1 MGPGTIQK
9 TIALFE
15 AALRGLGRD
24 IPLSQLEMLGIM
36 VHEAMTVRTRSFHTP
51 EHIFELSDASN
62 PIQALAALF
71 HDVVYYEVDQ
81 GFTLQVEA
89 VLSPYFEGTDDHI
102 RLSTD
107 IDPCD
112 LYYHLTLDVFGF
124 YPGQRLL
131 PARGQ
136 NEFLSALLMNEKL
149 KGIVG
154 LRELVEITACIEAT
168 IPFRGRSASGES
180 PAEVLE
186 RRLRYINL
194 VYGLGMTEPEIQAA
208 VAQAVVFSNKDVV
221 TFSVEDTGRF
231 LDNTWKLLPESN
243 PSLRLRGIY
252 AISSYRR
259 ALQKM
264 ETFLNQ
270 LDPDTI
276 FNRYLE
282 QPPLGQYER
291 MRALAHRNVHTG
303 RQYLGLKLLAIGV
316 LEALAIISGGDAP
329 VALFMGTL
337 GETDDGRRLDDFLP
351 HVSAAP
357 SVDEMST
364 LFGLLAF
371 GRASSSS
378 FDMQNSPLSLFLFK
392 LLGWDQAQVLLGEA
406 KAMFAG
412 EIDARESLARM
423 PAGMVVSVANACAAM
438 ANTRSASLRSYA
450 DERLSGQASK
460 RESEKAS
467 KRKSD
472 GATE

>member
-9 TIALFE
+9 TITLFE

-24 IPLSQLEMLGIM
+24 IPLIQLEMLGTM
-36 VHEAMTVRTRSFHTP
+36 VHEAMTVRERSFHTP
-51 EHIFELSDASN
+51 EHIFKLSDASN

-81 GFTLQVEA
+81 GFTPQVEA
-89 VLSPYFEGTDDHI
+89 VLSPYFEGTDGQI
-102 RLSTD
+102 QLATD
-107 IDPCD
+107 IDPRD
-112 LYYHLTLDVFGF
+112 LYYYLTLDVFGF
-124 YPGQRLL
+124 RAGQRLL

-149 KGIVG
+149 KGIVC

-180 PAEVLE
+180 PAEALE
-186 RRLRYINL
+186 RRLGEINR
-194 VYGLGMTEPEIQAA
+194 VYGLGMTEIEIQVA
-208 VAQAVVFSNKDVV
+208 VTQAVVFSNKDVE
-221 TFSVEDTGRF
+221 TFSVEDTGHF

-282 QPPLGQYER
+282 QPPLDQYER

-351 HVSAAP
+351 DVSTVP

-378 FDMQNSPLSLFLFK
+378 FDMQNSPLSLYLFK
-392 LLGWDQAQVLLGEA
+392 LLGWDQSRVLSSEA
-406 KAMFAG
+406 KAMFSG
-412 EIDARESLARM
+412 EIDAREFLARM
-423 PAGMVVSVANACAAM
+423 PTGMVVSVANACAAM
-438 ANTRSASLRSYA
+438 ANTRRASLRSYA

-460 RESEKAS
+460 REGE
-467 KRKSD
+467 
-472 GATE
+472 

>member
-51 EHIFELSDASN
+51 EHVFELSDASN

-351 HVSAAP
+351 DVSAEP

-460 RESEKAS
+460 REGE
-467 KRKSD
+467 
-472 GATE
+472 

>member
-81 GFTLQVEA
+81 GFTLQVET
-89 VLSPYFEGTDDHI
+89 VLSPYFEGVDGHI
-102 RLSTD
+102 RLATD

-149 KGIVG
+149 KGIVP

-168 IPFRGRSASGES
+168 IPFRGRSATGES

-194 VYGLGMTEPEIQAA
+194 VYGLGMTETEIQAA

-316 LEALAIISGGDAP
+316 LEALASISGGDAP

-351 HVSAAP
+351 DVSAAP

-371 GRASSSS
+371 GRASTSS

-392 LLGWDQAQVLLGEA
+392 LLGWDQAQVLLGEV

-450 DERLSGQASK
+450 NERM
-460 RESEKAS
+460 SEKAS
-467 KRKSD
+467 QR
-472 GATE
+472 

>member
-1 MGPGTIQK
+1 MGAGTIQK
-9 TIALFE
+9 TITLFE
-15 AALRGLGRD
+15 AALRGLGSD

-36 VHEAMTVRTRSFHTP
+36 VHEAMTVQTRSFHTP

-81 GFTLQVEA
+81 GFTLQVQA
-89 VLSPYFEGTDDHI
+89 VLSPYFEGIDGQI
-102 RLSTD
+102 QLATD

-149 KGIVG
+149 KGIVR
-154 LRELVEITACIEAT
+154 LRELAEITACIEAT

-186 RRLRYINL
+186 RRLRNINL
-194 VYGLGMTEPEIQAA
+194 VYGLGMTETEIQAA
-208 VAQAVVFSNKDVV
+208 VAQAVVFSNKDVE

-243 PSLRLRGIY
+243 PSLRLHGIY
-252 AISSYRR
+252 AISSYRL

-276 FNRYLE
+276 FNRYLG

-316 LEALAIISGGDAP
+316 LEALAIVSGGDAP

-337 GETDDGRRLDDFLP
+337 GGTDDGRRLDDFLP
-351 HVSAAP
+351 DVSAVP

-412 EIDARESLARM
+412 EIDALESLARM
-423 PAGMVVSVANACAAM
+423 PTGMVVSVANACAAM
-438 ANTRSASLRSYA
+438 ANTRSAALRSYA
-450 DERLSGQASK
+450 NERVSEIASK
-460 RESEKAS
+460 R
-467 KRKSD
+467 
-472 GATE
+472 